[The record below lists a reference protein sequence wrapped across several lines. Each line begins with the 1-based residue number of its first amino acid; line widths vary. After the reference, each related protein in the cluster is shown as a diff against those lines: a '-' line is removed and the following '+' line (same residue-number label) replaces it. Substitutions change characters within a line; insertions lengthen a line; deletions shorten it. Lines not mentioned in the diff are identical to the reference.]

1 MNNMELDYTAILLAV
16 VSLIGAIL
24 TKVLVPYLQA
34 RLTEQ
39 KLSEIKFWVDIAV
52 IAVEKA
58 FEGEPDKGE
67 IKKYQVMEFIQKL
80 NLPIT
85 EEQLELLI
93 DAVVEELINRP
104 YFELM
109 E

>member
-1 MNNMELDYTAILLAV
+1 MNIDYTAVILAIISVL
-16 VSLIGAIL
+16 GAIL
-24 TKVLVPYLQA
+24 TRVLVPYL
-34 RLTEQ
+34 RSKIDEQ

-58 FEGEPDKGE
+58 FETEPGMGEV
-67 IKKYQVMEFIQKL
+67 KKYQVMDFIKKL

-85 EEQLELLI
+85 DEQLEILI

-104 YFELM
+104 YLELM

>member
-1 MNNMELDYTAILLAV
+1 MNIDYTAVILAIISV
-16 VSLIGAIL
+16 IGAIL
-24 TKVLVPYLQA
+24 TKVLVPYLKSKID
-34 RLTEQ
+34 EQ
-39 KLSEIKFWVDIAV
+39 KLSEVKFWVDIAV

-58 FEGEPDKGE
+58 FEGEPGRGE

-93 DAVVEELINRP
+93 DAVVEEIINRP

>member
-1 MNNMELDYTAILLAV
+1 MNIDYTAVILAIISVL
-16 VSLIGAIL
+16 GAIL
-24 TKVLVPYLQA
+24 TKVLVPYLK
-34 RLTEQ
+34 TKIDEQ

-58 FEGEPDKGE
+58 FETEPGMGEV
-67 IKKYQVMEFIQKL
+67 KKYQVMEFIQKL

-93 DAVVEELINRP
+93 DAVVEEIINRS

>member
-1 MNNMELDYTAILLAV
+1 MNIDYTAVILAIISV
-16 VSLIGAIL
+16 IGAIL
-24 TKVLVPYLQA
+24 TKVLVPYL
-34 RLTEQ
+34 RSKIDEQ

-58 FEGEPDKGE
+58 FETEPGMGEV
-67 IKKYQVMEFIQKL
+67 KKYQVMDFIKKL
-80 NLPIT
+80 NLPVT
-85 EEQLELLI
+85 DEQLGILI

-104 YFELM
+104 YIELM

>member
-1 MNNMELDYTAILLAV
+1 MNIDYTAVILAIISV
-16 VSLIGAIL
+16 IGAIL
-24 TKVLVPYLQA
+24 TKVLVPYLKSKID
-34 RLTEQ
+34 EQ

-58 FEGEPDKGE
+58 FETEPGMGEV
-67 IKKYQVMEFIQKL
+67 KKYQVMDFIQKL

-85 EEQLELLI
+85 EEQLEFLI
-93 DAVVEELINRP
+93 DAVVEEIINRP

>member
-1 MNNMELDYTAILLAV
+1 MNIDYTAVILAIISV
-16 VSLIGAIL
+16 IGAIL
-24 TKVLVPYLQA
+24 TKVLVPYLKSKID
-34 RLTEQ
+34 EQ

-58 FEGEPDKGE
+58 FETEPGMGEV
-67 IKKYQVMEFIQKL
+67 KKYQVMDFIKKL

-85 EEQLELLI
+85 DEQLEILI

-104 YFELM
+104 YIELT

>member
-1 MNNMELDYTAILLAV
+1 M
-16 VSLIGAIL
+16 
-24 TKVLVPYLQA
+24 PYL
-34 RLTEQ
+34 RSKIDEQ

-58 FEGEPDKGE
+58 FETEPGMGEV
-67 IKKYQVMEFIQKL
+67 KKYQVMEFIQKL

-85 EEQLELLI
+85 EEQLEFLI
-93 DAVVEELINRP
+93 DAVVEEIINRS

>member
-1 MNNMELDYTAILLAV
+1 MNIDYTAVILAIISV
-16 VSLIGAIL
+16 IGAIL
-24 TKVLVPYLQA
+24 TKVLVPYL
-34 RLTEQ
+34 RSRIDEQ

-58 FEGEPDKGE
+58 FETEPGMGEV
-67 IKKYQVMEFIQKL
+67 KKYQVMDFIKKL
-80 NLPIT
+80 NLPVT
-85 EEQLELLI
+85 DEQLEILI

-104 YFELM
+104 YLEFM

>member
-1 MNNMELDYTAILLAV
+1 MELDYTAVILAIISV
-16 VSLIGAIL
+16 IGAIL
-24 TKVLVPYLQA
+24 TKVLVPYLK
-34 RLTEQ
+34 TKIDEQ

-58 FEGEPDKGE
+58 FEEEPGRGE
-67 IKKYQVMEFIQKL
+67 IKKYQVMEFIQRM
-80 NLPIT
+80 NFPIT

>member
-1 MNNMELDYTAILLAV
+1 MNIDYTAVILAIISVL
-16 VSLIGAIL
+16 GAIL

-52 IAVEKA
+52 VAVEKA
-58 FEGEPDKGE
+58 FEGEPGRGE

-85 EEQLELLI
+85 EEQLEILI
-93 DAVVEELINRP
+93 DAVVEELINKP
-104 YFELM
+104 YLELM
-109 E
+109 D

>member
-1 MNNMELDYTAILLAV
+1 MNIDYTAVILAIISV
-16 VSLIGAIL
+16 IGTIL
-24 TKVLVPYLQA
+24 TRVLVPYLKNKIN
-34 RLTEQ
+34 EQ

-58 FEGEPDKGE
+58 FETEPGMGEV
-67 IKKYQVMEFIQKL
+67 KKYQVMDFIKKL

-85 EEQLELLI
+85 DEQLEILI

-104 YFELM
+104 YLELT

>member
-1 MNNMELDYTAILLAV
+1 MNIDYTAVILAIISV
-16 VSLIGAIL
+16 IGAIL
-24 TKVLVPYLQA
+24 TRVLVPYLKNKIN
-34 RLTEQ
+34 EQ

-58 FEGEPDKGE
+58 FETEPGMGEV
-67 IKKYQVMEFIQKL
+67 KKYQVMDFIKKL

-85 EEQLELLI
+85 DEQLEILI

-104 YFELM
+104 YIELT

>member
-1 MNNMELDYTAILLAV
+1 MNIDYTAVILAIISV
-16 VSLIGAIL
+16 IGAIL
-24 TKVLVPYLQA
+24 TKVLVPYLKSKID
-34 RLTEQ
+34 EQ

-58 FEGEPDKGE
+58 FETEPGMGEV
-67 IKKYQVMEFIQKL
+67 KKYQVMEFIQKL

-85 EEQLELLI
+85 EEQLEFLI
-93 DAVVEELINRP
+93 DAVVEEIINRP

>member
-1 MNNMELDYTAILLAV
+1 MNIDYTAVILAIISV
-16 VSLIGAIL
+16 IGAIL
-24 TKVLVPYLQA
+24 TKVLVPYLK
-34 RLTEQ
+34 TKIDEQ

-58 FEGEPDKGE
+58 FEEEPGMGEV
-67 IKKYQVMEFIQKL
+67 KKYQVMEFIQKL

-93 DAVVEELINRP
+93 DAVVEEIINRS

>member
-1 MNNMELDYTAILLAV
+1 MNIDYTAVILAIISV
-16 VSLIGAIL
+16 IGAIL
-24 TKVLVPYLQA
+24 TKVLVPYLKSKID
-34 RLTEQ
+34 EQ

-58 FEGEPDKGE
+58 FETEPGMGEV
-67 IKKYQVMEFIQKL
+67 KKYQVMDFIKKL

-85 EEQLELLI
+85 DEQLEILI

-104 YFELM
+104 YLELT

>member
-1 MNNMELDYTAILLAV
+1 MNIDYTAVILAIISV
-16 VSLIGAIL
+16 IGAIL
-24 TKVLVPYLQA
+24 TKVLVPYLKSKID
-34 RLTEQ
+34 EQ

-58 FEGEPDKGE
+58 FETEPGMGEV
-67 IKKYQVMEFIQKL
+67 KKYQVMDFIKKL
-80 NLPIT
+80 NLPVT
-85 EEQLELLI
+85 EEQLEILI

-104 YFELM
+104 YLELT

>member
-1 MNNMELDYTAILLAV
+1 MELDYTAILLAV
-16 VSLIGAIL
+16 ISLIGAIL
-24 TKVLVPYLQA
+24 TKVLVPYLK
-34 RLTEQ
+34 TKIDEQ

-58 FEGEPDKGE
+58 FETEPGMGEA
-67 IKKYQVMEFIQKL
+67 KKYQVMEFIKKL

-85 EEQLELLI
+85 EEQLEFLI
-93 DAVVEELINRP
+93 DAVVEEIINRP